1 MAKTLFRKE
10 ALAAASKMETVPEAM
25 RVTGSVTRISSVVI
39 ALAILLSIGW
49 AMVVR
54 VPIHVSGYGL
64 LVAEDGVLISTVPS
78 TSSGLV
84 AKVLVHKN
92 QVVSE
97 GARLAT
103 LRLTD
108 REAELHK
115 QERELTLL
123 KSSTSD
129 KEALLKSQ
137 TARKLATAE
146 DTVVAQEE
154 RISILKSRRDRL
166 VERQKT
172 LAGLQSKGVVSQ
184 ETLVNA
190 HFTADEAEDALASA
204 KAELIQKQ
212 TEIQTIKFSQAN
224 EILENRLEIER
235 QEADL
240 AATKEAIDKDSEVLA
255 DIAGKVVRINTRPG
269 ALVSSGETLFE
280 ITPRTEGTLK
290 AVAYISMDEGKRLK
304 QDDEVLLTP
313 SSLPTDLHA
322 QMIGSVAGISPLPIS
337 REALK
342 QSIGDDGLI
351 EMITAK
357 GAVFEVWID
366 LSPSKNTA
374 SGYLWTSKEAEGLT
388 LSSGTSFSAS
398 IRIEQRPLL
407 ALAIPALKR
416 FLGEATDSWA
426 GR

>member
-25 RVTGSVTRISSVVI
+25 RVTGSVTRFSSVVI

-313 SSLPTDLHA
+313 SSLPIDLHA
-322 QMIGSVAGISPLPIS
+322 QMIGTVAGISPLPIS